1 MLELIAICNQRLK
14 RLTDADAKLFEFQS
28 WFNLCDR
35 VSCDIYGSSTAIK
48 DQDVLIRLEW
58 SVDEVDLNFKKN
70 REANLDGIQGIRAR
84 S

>member
-1 MLELIAICNQRLK
+1 MQSTLEETHRCRRKALRI
-14 RLTDADAKLFEFQS
+14 QS
-28 WFNLCDR
+28 WLNLRDR
-35 VSCDIYGSSTAIK
+35 VGCDINGSSTAIK